1 MDKHNNLKEGVVLM
15 STASTQTTKQ
25 NVVSL
30 RIARLKQD
38 LMDSAYEVDIERARF
53 YTQAWKETENDPPAM
68 RAAQGLKKTLQNM
81 SIKIGNDE
89 LLVGAKTIKPVAS
102 VLGVE
107 RGTTMLNAAMRK
119 AMLKREGQLTP
130 QISMLLSGL
139 GGHSEQFDSEI
150 FNMPDEVYRELKEE
164 ILPYWE
170 GRDLRS
176 MKAALWKKRGVDP
189 NLTELAYSIDL
200 QGHIIV
206 GVRRVLDIGF
216 KGIGDWAQ
224 KAAAELAPGDKDYQQ
239 RKEFYEAVQVCAEA
253 VCDFS
258 NRYAD
263 LAEKMAQESEGQRK
277 MELLEIAE
285 RCRWVP
291 ANRPR
296 SFIEALQSVWMTQVV
311 LTIAYG
317 DDSVQTIGR
326 LDQWL
331 YPFYKNDVDK
341 GILNRDQARELLEE
355 HLIKVSHFLVFGHNN
370 ITLGGVDQ
378 QGENAVNE
386 LSYLYLDAH
395 DSLGGGLRKSFSVR
409 ISPTTPLDFVMRA
422 SKTYRQGA
430 GVSFYNDEV
439 VIRDLLVDGYSL
451 EDARDY
457 AIVGCAEPAG
467 SCNNNG
473 YTAGTG
479 TYLVP
484 VLELALFE
492 GCRLRDGKRIGV
504 TTPNAST
511 FATFEDVKEAFVGQ
525 LTYIVDAAVRHGD
538 MKDQIIAEYF
548 PCPLLSSTIEGCLE
562 SGYDIAGGGALY
574 NHVTIGTQALGSV
587 VNSLAAIRWAV
598 FEEKL
603 FTMEELVGHLR
614 NNFTGAENIR
624 QMLLRKAPKYGN
636 DDPKIDELAQWFMEL
651 LEKTVRSHQS
661 PVVGGPYRPIM
672 MSAGTQVI
680 EGLLC
685 GASAD
690 GRLAGQAV
698 SNGISPANGTELNGA
713 TATLHSVAK
722 ASKSHMSAGST
733 FNMTL
738 SPGVIKTEENLEKFA
753 NMLLGYFELGGRQVQ
768 VNPVEVE
775 TLKDAQKNPQNYPD
789 LLVKVTGYSFRFI
802 DLSAALQNDIIARTE
817 FSEI

>member
-1 MDKHNNLKEGVVLM
+1 M
-15 STASTQTTKQ
+15 STVFAERSKQ
-25 NVVSL
+25 NVMSP
-30 RIARLKQD
+30 RIARLKQK
-38 LMDSAYEVDIERARF
+38 LMESVYEVDIERARY
-53 YTQAWKETENDPPAM
+53 YTQAWKETEDAPPAM
-68 RAAQGLKKTLQNM
+68 RAAHGLKKTLQNM
-81 SIKIGNDE
+81 SIRIGDDE
-89 LLVGAKTIKPVAS
+89 LLVGAKTLKPVAS

-107 RGTTMLNAAMRK
+107 RGTTMLNAAIRK

-139 GGHSEQFDSEI
+139 GGHSEQFDHEI

-189 NLTELAYSIDL
+189 DLTELAYSIDL

-206 GVRRVLDIGF
+206 GVKRVLEIGF
-216 KGIGDWAQ
+216 KGIGDWAR
-224 KAAAELAPGDKDYQQ
+224 KAAAELSPNDKDYQR
-239 RKEFYEAVQVCAEA
+239 RKDFYEAVQVCAEA

-263 LAEKMAQESEGQRK
+263 LAEKMAQESEEPRRK
-277 MELLEIAE
+277 ELLEIAE

-291 ANRPR
+291 ANPPR

-311 LTIAYG
+311 LTISYG

-331 YPFYKNDVDK
+331 YPYYKNDIDK
-341 GILNRDQARELLEE
+341 GILTPDHARELLEE

-370 ITLGGVDQ
+370 ITLGGVDRN
-378 QGENAVNE
+378 GENAVNE

-409 ISPTTPLDFVMRA
+409 ISPNTPLDFIKRA
-422 SKTYRQGA
+422 ARTYWQGA

-457 AIVGCAEPAG
+457 SIVGCAEPTG

-479 TYLVP
+479 TYLIP

-492 GCRLRDGKRIGV
+492 GCRLRDGKRIGAP
-504 TTPNAST
+504 TPKAST
-511 FATFEDVKEAFVGQ
+511 FTTFEDVKEAFVGQ

-562 SGYDIAGGGALY
+562 SGYDIAQGGARY
-574 NHVTIGTQALGSV
+574 NHVTLGTQALGSV

-603 FTMEELVGHLR
+603 LTMEELVEHLR
-614 NNFTGAENIR
+614 NNFAGAEDVR

-636 DDPKIDELAQWFMEL
+636 DDPRTDELAQWFMEV
-651 LEKTVRSHQS
+651 LEKTVRSHRS
-661 PVVGGPYRPIM
+661 PVLGGPYRPIM

-680 EGLLC
+680 EGFLC
-685 GASAD
+685 GASPD
-690 GRLAGQAV
+690 GRLALQAV

-713 TATLHSVAK
+713 TAAMHSVAK
-722 ASKSHMSAGST
+722 ACKAHMSAGST
-733 FNMTL
+733 FNMTML
-738 SPGVIKTEENLEKFA
+738 PSIFKSEESLEKFTS
-753 NMLLGYFELGGRQVQ
+753 MLLAYFELGGRQVQ
-768 VNPVEVE
+768 INPVAVE
-775 TLKDAQKNPQNYPD
+775 TLRDAQKNPQNYPD

-802 DLSAALQNDIIARTE
+802 DLSTALQNDIIARTE